1 MILILT
7 VCWNNHV
14 KIWIDLVI
22 ILSTSL
28 AELNPALIPV
38 SLYIHMPWC
47 VRKCPYCDF
56 NSHAVPEGKLS
67 LELEQEYLHA
77 LVEDFK
83 TQVDFAQ
90 GRAIHSVFIGGGTP
104 SLISAPGY
112 QWLFTQLQ
120 AIIPFEADCEI
131 TLEANPGT
139 VEHDPFAG
147 YLAAGINRLSLG
159 VQSFNTE
166 HLKRL
171 GRIHSNEDALFAI
184 GLAHEAGF
192 QRINVD
198 LMHGLPEQ
206 TLEQA
211 LNDLKLAVEH
221 GATHISWYQLT
232 IEPNTVFFRTQPVLP
247 LDEVLEDIQEQ
258 GERYLKAQGFVNY
271 EVSAWRKELSSAHSL
286 NYWQFGD
293 YLAIGAGAHG
303 KVTRPDGVYRFQKTR
318 LPKDYLAKVPAEHLQ
333 LKRIEESELPFEFMM
348 NALRLNNGVDTKL
361 YSERTGL
368 SVEHLNGLLDSL
380 RQRHLMVEDISRIAC
395 TEQGH
400 IFLNS
405 VLEEFL

>member
-1 MILILT
+1 M
-7 VCWNNHV
+7 
-14 KIWIDLVI
+14 K
-22 ILSTSL
+22 
-28 AELNPALIPV
+28 PLIPADIPL

-56 NSHAVPEGKLS
+56 NSHAVPDGKLS
-67 LELEQEYLHA
+67 LDLEQEYLQA

-83 TQVDFAQ
+83 TQTQFAQ
-90 GRAIHSVFIGGGTP
+90 GRKIHSVFIGGGTP
-104 SLISAPGY
+104 SLISAQGY

-120 AIIPFEADCEI
+120 ALIAFEDGCEI

-139 VEHDPFAG
+139 VEHDPFAD
-147 YLAAGINRLSLG
+147 YLAAGINRLSIG
-159 VQSFNTE
+159 VQSFNTG
-166 HLKRL
+166 HLQKL
-171 GRIHSNEDALFAI
+171 GRIHSNDDAISAI
-184 GLAHEAGF
+184 ALAREAGF

-211 LNDLKLAVEH
+211 LQDLKLAVEH

-232 IEPNTVFFRTQPVLP
+232 IEPNTVFFRTQPILP
-247 LDEVLEDIQEQ
+247 VDDVLEEIQAQ
-258 GERYLKAQGFVNY
+258 GEAYLTAQGFVNY
-271 EVSAWRKELSSAHSL
+271 EVSAWRKELPSAHNL

-303 KVTRPDGVYRFQKTR
+303 KVTLPDGVYRFQKTR

-333 LKRIEESELPFEFMM
+333 FKAISAEELPFEFMM
-348 NALRLNNGVDTKL
+348 NALRLNDGVDAKL
-361 YSERTGL
+361 YAARTGL
-368 SVEHLNGLLDSL
+368 NLADMQDILGTL
-380 RQRHLMVEDISRIAC
+380 RQRQLLQNDPNRLAC

-400 IFLNS
+400 VFLNS
-405 VLEEFL
+405 VLEAFL

>member
-1 MILILT
+1 MT
-7 VCWNNHV
+7 
-14 KIWIDLVI
+14 D
-22 ILSTSL
+22 
-28 AELNPALIPV
+28 LNPAAIPL

-56 NSHAVPEGKLS
+56 NSHAVPDGKLS
-67 LELEQEYLHA
+67 LDLEQEYLHA

-83 TQVDFAQ
+83 TQLDFAH
-90 GRAIHSVFIGGGTP
+90 GRQIHSVFIGGGTP
-104 SLISAPGY
+104 SLISAQGY
-112 QWLFTQLQ
+112 QWLFSQLK
-120 AIIPFEADCEI
+120 ALLPFEEGCEI

-147 YLAAGINRLSLG
+147 YLTAGINRLSIG

-166 HLKRL
+166 HLKKL
-171 GRIHSNEDALFAI
+171 GRIHSNEDAISAI
-184 GLAHEAGF
+184 AHAKEAGF
-192 QRINVD
+192 ERINVD

-211 LNDLKLAVEH
+211 LNDLKLAVEN

-232 IEPNTVFFRTQPVLP
+232 IEPNTVFFRTQPILP
-247 LDEVLEDIQEQ
+247 MDEVLEDIQEQ
-258 GERYLKAQGFVNY
+258 GEAYLKAQGFINY
-271 EVSAWRKELSSAHSL
+271 EVSAWRKELPSAHNL

-293 YLAIGAGAHG
+293 YLSIGAGAHG
-303 KVTRPDGVYRFQKTR
+303 KVTQADGVYRFQKTR

-333 LKRIEESELPFEFMM
+333 FKRIEAKDMPFEFMM
-348 NALRLNNGVDTKL
+348 NALRLNNGVTAKF
-361 YSERTGL
+361 YAERTGL
-368 SVEHLNGLLDSL
+368 SLESLNELLTSL
-380 RQRHLMVEDISRIAC
+380 RQRKLMVEDPERLAC

>member
-1 MILILT
+1 LT
-7 VCWNNHV
+7 
-14 KIWIDLVI
+14 D
-22 ILSTSL
+22 
-28 AELNPALIPV
+28 LNPVAIPL

-56 NSHAVPEGKLS
+56 NSHAVPDGKLS
-67 LELEQEYLHA
+67 LDLEQEYLHA

-83 TQVDFAQ
+83 TQLDFAH
-90 GRAIHSVFIGGGTP
+90 GRQIHSVFIGGGTP
-104 SLISAPGY
+104 SLISAQGY
-112 QWLFTQLQ
+112 QWLFSQLK
-120 AIIPFEADCEI
+120 ALLPFEEDCEI

-147 YLAAGINRLSLG
+147 YLAAGINRLSIG

-166 HLKRL
+166 HLKKL
-171 GRIHSNEDALFAI
+171 GRIHNNEDAISAI
-184 GLAHEAGF
+184 AHAKEAGF
-192 QRINVD
+192 ERINVD

-211 LNDLKLAVEH
+211 LNDLKLAVEN

-232 IEPNTVFFRTQPVLP
+232 IEPNTVFFRTQPILP
-247 LDEVLEDIQEQ
+247 VDEVLEDIQEQ
-258 GERYLKAQGFVNY
+258 GEAYLKAQGFINY
-271 EVSAWRKELSSAHSL
+271 EVSAWRKELPSAHNL

-293 YLAIGAGAHG
+293 YLSIGAGAHG
-303 KVTRPDGVYRFQKTR
+303 KVTQADGIYRFQKTR

-333 LKRIEESELPFEFMM
+333 FKRIEAEDMPFEFMM
-348 NALRLNNGVDTKL
+348 NALRLNNGVAAKL
-361 YSERTGL
+361 YAERTGL
-368 SVEHLNGLLDSL
+368 SLDGLNALLTSL
-380 RQRHLMVEDISRIAC
+380 RQRKLMVEDPERLAC

-400 IFLNS
+400 VFLNS

>member
-1 MILILT
+1 M
-7 VCWNNHV
+7 
-14 KIWIDLVI
+14 
-22 ILSTSL
+22 
-28 AELNPALIPV
+28 AELNPALIPL

-56 NSHAVPEGKLS
+56 NSHAVPDGELS
-67 LELEQEYLHA
+67 LELEQKYLHA

-90 GRAIHSVFIGGGTP
+90 GRSIHSVFIGGGTP
-104 SLISAPGY
+104 SLISAAGY
-112 QWLFTQLQ
+112 QWLFTELK
-120 AIIPFEADCEI
+120 ALIPFEENCEI

-147 YLAAGINRLSLG
+147 YLAAGINRLSIG

-166 HLKRL
+166 HLKKL
-171 GRIHSNEDALFAI
+171 GRIHSNEDAISAI
-184 GLAHEAGF
+184 GLARDAGF

-211 LNDLKLAVEH
+211 LNDLKLAVEN

-232 IEPNTVFFRTQPVLP
+232 IEPNTVFFRTQPILP
-247 LDEVLEDIQEQ
+247 VDEVLEEIQEQ
-258 GERYLKAQGFVNY
+258 GEAYLKANDFINY
-271 EVSAWRKELSSAHSL
+271 EVSAWRKELPSAHNL

-303 KVTRPDGVYRFQKTR
+303 KVTQPDGVYRFQKTR

-333 LKRIEESELPFEFMM
+333 FKRIEVTDMPFEFMM
-348 NALRLNNGVDTKL
+348 NALRLNDGVEAKL
-361 YSERTGL
+361 YLERTGYSL
-368 SVEHLNGLLDSL
+368 DTLDELLTSL
-380 RQRHLMVEDISRIAC
+380 RQRQLMVEDAERLAC

>member
-1 MILILT
+1 M
-7 VCWNNHV
+7 
-14 KIWIDLVI
+14 
-22 ILSTSL
+22 
-28 AELNPALIPV
+28 AELNPALIPL

-56 NSHAVPEGKLS
+56 NSHAVPDGELS
-67 LELEQEYLHA
+67 LELEREYLHA

-90 GRAIHSVFIGGGTP
+90 GRSIHSVFIGGGTP
-104 SLISAPGY
+104 SLISAAGY
-112 QWLFTQLQ
+112 QWLFTELK
-120 AIIPFEADCEI
+120 ALIPFEENCEI

-147 YLAAGINRLSLG
+147 YLAAGINRLSIG

-166 HLKRL
+166 HLKKL
-171 GRIHSNEDALFAI
+171 GRIHSNEDAISAI
-184 GLAHEAGF
+184 GLARDAGF

-211 LNDLKLAVEH
+211 LNDLKLAVEN

-232 IEPNTVFFRTQPVLP
+232 IEPNTVFFRTQPILP
-247 LDEVLEDIQEQ
+247 VDEVLEEIQEQ
-258 GERYLKAQGFVNY
+258 GEAYLKANGFINY
-271 EVSAWRKELSSAHSL
+271 EVSAWRKELPSAHNL

-303 KVTRPDGVYRFQKTR
+303 KVTQPDGVYRFQKTR
-318 LPKDYLAKVPAEHLQ
+318 SPKDYLAKVPAEHLQ
-333 LKRIEESELPFEFMM
+333 FKRIEAADMPFEFMM
-348 NALRLNNGVDTKL
+348 NALRLNDGVKAKL
-361 YSERTGL
+361 YLERTGYSL
-368 SVEHLNGLLDSL
+368 DTLNELLTSL
-380 RQRHLMVEDISRIAC
+380 RQRQLMVEDTERLAC

>member
-1 MILILT
+1 MA
-7 VCWNNHV
+7 V
-14 KIWIDLVI
+14 
-22 ILSTSL
+22 
-28 AELNPALIPV
+28 LNPASVPL

-56 NSHAVPEGKLS
+56 NSHAVPDGALS
-67 LELEQEYLHA
+67 AELEQTYLKA
-77 LVEDFK
+77 LVADFE
-83 TQVDFAQ
+83 TQVEMAQ
-90 GRAIHSVFIGGGTP
+90 GRSIHSVFIGGGTP
-104 SLISAPGY
+104 SLISAKGY
-112 QWLFTQLQ
+112 AWLFEQLKSLLN
-120 AIIPFEADCEI
+120 FEDDCEI

-139 VEHDPFAG
+139 LEHDPFAG
-147 YLAAGINRLSLG
+147 YLEAGINRLSIG
-159 VQSFNTE
+159 VQTFNTD
-166 HLKRL
+166 HLQKL
-171 GRIHSNEDALFAI
+171 GRIHSANNSMDAIEQARR
-184 GLAHEAGF
+184 AGF
-192 QRINVD
+192 KRVNVD

-211 LNDLKLAVEH
+211 LYDLKTAVEQ

-247 LDEVLEDIQEQ
+247 QDEVLEDIQEQ
-258 GERYLKAQGFVNY
+258 GEAYLKANGFINY
-271 EVSAWRKELSSAHSL
+271 EVSAWRKEQPSVHNL

-318 LPKDYLAKVPAEHLQ
+318 LPKVYLAKVPAEHLQ
-333 LKRIEESELPFEFMM
+333 MKKIEADELPFEFMM
-348 NALRLNNGVDTKL
+348 NALRLNDGVKAEL
-361 YSERTGL
+361 YEQRTGL
-368 SVEHLNGLLDSL
+368 SLDDLNDLLTSL
-380 RQRHLMVEDISRIAC
+380 RSRELLVEDSGRLAC

>member
-1 MILILT
+1 M
-7 VCWNNHV
+7 V
-14 KIWIDLVI
+14 
-22 ILSTSL
+22 
-28 AELNPALIPV
+28 ELNPAVVPL

-56 NSHAVPEGKLS
+56 NSHAVPNGELS
-67 LELEQEYLHA
+67 LDLEQEYLQA

-90 GRAIHSVFIGGGTP
+90 GRLIHSVFIGGGTP
-104 SLISAPGY
+104 SLISSKGY
-112 QWLFTQLQ
+112 QWLFAQLK
-120 AIIPFEADCEI
+120 ALVPFEADCEI

-147 YLAAGINRLSLG
+147 YLEAGINRLSIG

-166 HLKRL
+166 QLKKL
-171 GRIHSNEDALFAI
+171 GRIHSNDDAISAI
-184 GLAHEAGF
+184 QHAREAGF
-192 QRINVD
+192 ERVNVD

-206 TLEQA
+206 TIEQA
-211 LNDLKLAVEH
+211 LLDLKLAVEN
-221 GATHISWYQLT
+221 GATHVSWYQLT
-232 IEPNTVFFRTQPVLP
+232 IEPNTVFFRTQPILP
-247 LDEVLEDIQEQ
+247 VDDVLEEIQAQ
-258 GERYLKAQGFVNY
+258 GEAYLTAQGFINY
-271 EVSAWRKELSSAHSL
+271 EVSAWRKEKPSAHNL

-303 KVTRPDGVYRFQKTR
+303 KVTQPDGVYRFQKTR
-318 LPKDYLAKVPAEHLQ
+318 LPKDYLAKVPAENLQ
-333 LKRIEESELPFEFMM
+333 FKRIESEDMPFEFMM
-348 NALRLNNGVDTKL
+348 NALRLNHGVDASL
-361 YSERTGL
+361 YTQRTGESL
-368 SVEHLNGLLDSL
+368 APISELLASL
-380 RQRHLMVEDISRIAC
+380 RQRQLMVNDPARLSC

>member
-1 MILILT
+1 MA
-7 VCWNNHV
+7 
-14 KIWIDLVI
+14 D
-22 ILSTSL
+22 
-28 AELNPALIPV
+28 LNPALVPM

-56 NSHAVPEGKLS
+56 NSHAVPDGKLS
-67 LELEQEYLHA
+67 LDLEQQYLQA

-83 TQVDFAQ
+83 TQLDFAQ
-90 GRAIHSVFIGGGTP
+90 GRQIHSVFIGGGTP
-104 SLISAPGY
+104 SLISAKGY
-112 QWLFTQLQ
+112 VWLFEQLKS
-120 AIIPFEADCEI
+120 IIPFEDGCEI

-147 YLAAGINRLSLG
+147 YLEAGINRLSIG
-159 VQSFNTE
+159 VQSFNTD
-166 HLKRL
+166 HLKKL
-171 GRIHSNEDALFAI
+171 GRIHSNDDAINAI
-184 GLAHEAGF
+184 HLARDAGF
-192 QRINVD
+192 ERINVD

-211 LNDLKLAVEH
+211 LLDLKLAVEN
-221 GATHISWYQLT
+221 GATHVSWYQLT

-247 LDEVLEDIQEQ
+247 VEDVLEDIQEQ
-258 GERYLKAQGFVNY
+258 GEAYLKSQGFVNY
-271 EVSAWRKELSSAHSL
+271 EVSAWRKEKPSAHNL

-303 KVTRPDGVYRFQKTR
+303 KVTQPDGVYRFQKTR

-333 LKRIEESELPFEFMM
+333 FKRIEDEDMPFEFMM
-348 NALRLNNGVDTKL
+348 NALRLNDGVEAKL
-361 YSERTGL
+361 YHERTGL
-368 SVEHLNGLLDSL
+368 NLADLDELLNSL
-380 RQRHLMVEDISRIAC
+380 RARKLMVEDQTRLSC

-400 IFLNS
+400 VFLNS

>member
-1 MILILT
+1 M
-7 VCWNNHV
+7 
-14 KIWIDLVI
+14 
-22 ILSTSL
+22 
-28 AELNPALIPV
+28 AELNPALVPL

-56 NSHAVPEGKLS
+56 NSHAVPDGKLS
-67 LELEQEYLHA
+67 LDLEREYLQA

-90 GRAIHSVFIGGGTP
+90 GRAIYSVFIGGGTP
-104 SLISAPGY
+104 SLISAQGY
-112 QWLFTQLQ
+112 QWLFAQLK
-120 AIIPFEADCEI
+120 ALIPFEAGCEI
-131 TLEANPGT
+131 TLEANPGA

-147 YLAAGINRLSLG
+147 YLEAGINRLSIG

-166 HLKRL
+166 HLKKL
-171 GRIHSNEDALFAI
+171 GRIHSNTDAVSAI
-184 GLAHEAGF
+184 QLAKEAGF
-192 QRINVD
+192 ERVNVD

-206 TLEQA
+206 TLAQA
-211 LNDLKLAVEH
+211 LLDLKLAVES
-221 GATHISWYQLT
+221 GATHVSWYQLT

-247 LDEVLEDIQEQ
+247 RDEVLEDIQEQ
-258 GERYLKAQGFVNY
+258 GEAYLKASGFVNY
-271 EVSAWRKELSSAHSL
+271 EVSAWRKERPSAHNL

-303 KVTRPDGVYRFQKTR
+303 KITRPDGVYRFQKTR

-333 LKRIEESELPFEFMM
+333 LKRIDDAELPFEFMM
-348 NALRLNNGVDTKL
+348 NALRLNEGVDAGL
-361 YSERTGL
+361 YAERTGL
-368 SVEHLNGLLDSL
+368 SLDSL
-380 RQRHLMVEDISRIAC
+380 DELLASLRARKWMAADHSRLAC

-400 IFLNS
+400 VFLNS

>member
-1 MILILT
+1 M
-7 VCWNNHV
+7 
-14 KIWIDLVI
+14 
-22 ILSTSL
+22 
-28 AELNPALIPV
+28 AELNPASVPL

-56 NSHAVPEGKLS
+56 NSHAVPDGKLS
-67 LELEQEYLHA
+67 LDLEQQYLQA
-77 LVEDFK
+77 LVADFN
-83 TQVDFAQ
+83 TQLEFAQ
-90 GRAIHSVFIGGGTP
+90 GREIHSVFIGGGTP
-104 SLISAPGY
+104 SLISAVGY
-112 QWLFTQLQ
+112 QWLFTQLK
-120 AIIPFEADCEI
+120 ALLPFQDDCEI

-139 VEHDPFAG
+139 IEHDPFAG
-147 YLAAGINRLSLG
+147 YLAAGINRLSIG
-159 VQSFNTE
+159 VQSFNSD
-166 HLKRL
+166 HLQKL
-171 GRIHSNEDALFAI
+171 GRIHSQSDALSAI
-184 GLAHEAGF
+184 HLAREAGF

-211 LNDLKLAVEH
+211 LNDLKLAVEQ

-247 LDEVLEDIQEQ
+247 VDEVLEAIQEQ
-258 GERYLKAQGFVNY
+258 GEAYLKANGFINY
-271 EVSAWRKELSSAHSL
+271 EVSAWRKERPSAHNL

-318 LPKDYLAKVPAEHLQ
+318 LPKDYLAKVPAEHGQ
-333 LKRIEESELPFEFMM
+333 FKRITAEEMPFEFMM
-348 NALRLNNGVDTKL
+348 NALRLNAGVDAKL
-361 YSERTGL
+361 YVERTGL
-368 SVEHLNGLLDSL
+368 SLDDLAPVLTSL
-380 RQRHLMVEDISRIAC
+380 RQRKLLVEDANRLAC

-400 IFLNS
+400 VFLNS

>member
-1 MILILT
+1 M
-7 VCWNNHV
+7 
-14 KIWIDLVI
+14 
-22 ILSTSL
+22 
-28 AELNPALIPV
+28 AELNPALIPL

-56 NSHAVPEGKLS
+56 NSHAVPDGKLS
-67 LELEQEYLHA
+67 LDLEREYLHA

-90 GRAIHSVFIGGGTP
+90 GRSIHSVFIGGGTP
-104 SLISAPGY
+104 SLISAAGY
-112 QWLFTQLQ
+112 QWLFTELK
-120 AIIPFEADCEI
+120 ALIPFEENCEI

-147 YLAAGINRLSLG
+147 YLAAGINRLSIG

-166 HLKRL
+166 HLKKL
-171 GRIHSNEDALFAI
+171 GRIHSNEDAISAI
-184 GLAHEAGF
+184 GLARDAGF

-211 LNDLKLAVEH
+211 LNDLKLAVEN

-232 IEPNTVFFRTQPVLP
+232 IEPNTVFFRTQPILP
-247 LDEVLEDIQEQ
+247 VDEVLEEIQEQ
-258 GERYLKAQGFVNY
+258 GEAYLKANGFINY
-271 EVSAWRKELSSAHSL
+271 EVSAWRKELPSAHNL

-303 KVTRPDGVYRFQKTR
+303 KVTQSDGVYRFQKTR
-318 LPKDYLAKVPAEHLQ
+318 LPKDYLGKVPAEHLQ
-333 LKRIEESELPFEFMM
+333 FKRIEAADMAFEFMM
-348 NALRLNNGVDTKL
+348 NALRLNDGMEAKL
-361 YSERTGL
+361 YLERTGYSL
-368 SVEHLNGLLDSL
+368 DTLDELLTSL
-380 RQRHLMVEDISRIAC
+380 RQRQLMVEDTERLAC

>member
-1 MILILT
+1 MT
-7 VCWNNHV
+7 
-14 KIWIDLVI
+14 D
-22 ILSTSL
+22 
-28 AELNPALIPV
+28 LNPAAIPL

-56 NSHAVPEGKLS
+56 NSHAVPDGKLS
-67 LELEQEYLHA
+67 LDLEQEYLHA

-83 TQVDFAQ
+83 TQLDFAQ
-90 GRAIHSVFIGGGTP
+90 GRQIHSVFIGGGTP
-104 SLISAPGY
+104 SLISAQGY
-112 QWLFTQLQ
+112 QWLFNQLK
-120 AIIPFEADCEI
+120 ALLPFEEGCEI

-147 YLAAGINRLSLG
+147 YLAAGINRLSIG

-166 HLKRL
+166 HLKKL
-171 GRIHSNEDALFAI
+171 GRIHSNEDAISAI
-184 GLAHEAGF
+184 AHAKEAGF
-192 QRINVD
+192 ERINVD

-211 LNDLKLAVEH
+211 LNDLKLAVEN

-232 IEPNTVFFRTQPVLP
+232 IEPNTVFFRTQPILP
-247 LDEVLEDIQEQ
+247 VDEVLEDIQEQ
-258 GERYLKAQGFVNY
+258 GEAYLKAQGFINY
-271 EVSAWRKELSSAHSL
+271 EVSAWRKELPSAHNL

-293 YLAIGAGAHG
+293 YLSIGAGAHG
-303 KVTRPDGVYRFQKTR
+303 KVTQADGIYRFQKTR

-333 LKRIEESELPFEFMM
+333 FKRIEAEDMPFEFMM
-348 NALRLNNGVDTKL
+348 NALRLNNGVAAKL
-361 YSERTGL
+361 YAERTGISL
-368 SVEHLNGLLDSL
+368 EGLNELLTSL
-380 RQRHLMVEDISRIAC
+380 RQRKLMVEDPERLAC